1 MAKTLQIR
9 LDDEMKEGADSLFA
23 SLGLDTTTAVRMFLA
38 AALRTGTL
46 AFLFNQP
53 DQVNYM
59 KDPMLENNDV
69 SLRKALA
76 EYQQGAPGCSLE
88 EFDAGM
94 DAAIARGVARRGRS

>member
-9 LDDEMKEGADSLFA
+9 LEDEMKDRADLLFA

-53 DQVNYM
+53 NQANYV

-76 EYQQGAPGCSLE
+76 EYQQGTSGCSPE
-88 EFDAGM
+88 EFDASM
-94 DAAIARGVARRGRS
+94 DAAIARGVARRGRG